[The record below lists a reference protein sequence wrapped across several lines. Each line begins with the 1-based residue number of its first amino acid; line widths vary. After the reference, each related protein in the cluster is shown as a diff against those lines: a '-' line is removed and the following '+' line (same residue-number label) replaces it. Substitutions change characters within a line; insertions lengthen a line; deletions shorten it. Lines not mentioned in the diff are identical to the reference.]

1 MKTANII
8 LLTDQEMME
17 IFGGKTNWGSVVG
30 SCVAGGLVGA
40 LGGTPI
46 SIGAGCLVGAGQ
58 DWISQK

>member
-1 MKTANII
+1 
-8 LLTDQEMME
+8 MME
-17 IFGGKTNWGSVVG
+17 IFEGKTNWGSVVG

-46 SIGAGCLVGAGQ
+46 SIGAGCLVGARQ

>member
-1 MKTANII
+1 MKTVNITS
-8 LLTDQEMME
+8 LTDQEMMK
-17 IFGGKTNWGSVVG
+17 IFGGKTNWGSAVG